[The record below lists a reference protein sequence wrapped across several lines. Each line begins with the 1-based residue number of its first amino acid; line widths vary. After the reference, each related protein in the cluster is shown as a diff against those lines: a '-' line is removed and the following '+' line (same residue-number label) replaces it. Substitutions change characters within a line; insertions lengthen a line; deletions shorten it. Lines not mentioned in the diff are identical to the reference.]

1 MRHVDLHVQE
11 RRDEQ
16 LTARFL
22 EFISPPD
29 GISASASPI
38 PTGSEFARIPAE
50 DQFRIL
56 MALDLGLS
64 ALALF
69 DPDNVKPELYKT
81 AVMSL
86 AHKLYDANKQ
96 TECT

>member
-1 MRHVDLHVQE
+1 
-11 RRDEQ
+11 
-16 LTARFL
+16 
-22 EFISPPD
+22 
-29 GISASASPI
+29 
-38 PTGSEFARIPAE
+38 
-50 DQFRIL
+50 

-86 AHKLYDANKQ
+86 AHTLYDASKQ

>member
-1 MRHVDLHVQE
+1 
-11 RRDEQ
+11 
-16 LTARFL
+16 
-22 EFISPPD
+22 
-29 GISASASPI
+29 
-38 PTGSEFARIPAE
+38 
-50 DQFRIL
+50 

-86 AHKLYDANKQ
+86 AHTLYDASKQ
-96 TECT
+96 SEPQQP